1 MLRVM
6 GDTPGGEM
14 RVKNRYFPSRVTN
27 GQNSVP
33 AVFTAGPRLRG
44 RLNVPAT
51 LRKLTYRSIAP
62 RPSGR
67 FAAKMRYRSSGSTNA
82 LDAPESALTVASSG
96 TGAVRLPSLPGAER

>member
-6 GDTPGGEM
+6 GDTPGGEI

-44 RLNVPAT
+44 GLKVPAAV
-51 LRKLTYRSIAP
+51 RKLIYKSIAP

-82 LDAPESALTVASSG
+82 FDAPESAFTVASIA
-96 TGAVRLPSLPGAER
+96 TGAVRLPSSPAAAR